1 MAGDGDEVP
10 RLLRDRHIKAVRDK
24 FYRPP
29 TVNELRAIDALPLE
43 PRKNLNDTSPNG
55 QRIYELLRAFE
66 KTGYVE
72 GLEEAGRLLWAQ
84 IFAEPDFS
92 QEPGREPFSAVRN
105 IAARGINEVK
115 YRASQHPTKTPKEKP
130 LQQTSAEKVVSI
142 NATSN
147 AFAGSPQKPWMTRGV
162 SISPTPRRASISSV
176 ENGKNNEPANNHFQ
190 SRDAQ
195 LVSLRFAESSQQTQ
209 NRTSTFTTPIP
220 GDPPTTYGG
229 GTYMPWPLHQKAQEY
244 QEYQYASPYSIRT
257 STTSMPYVPERGEQ
271 ARDIMSRANVP
282 SNIDS
287 ESRVPVQRPIS
298 QSHYTSNLKSELTD
312 CNTLVGNL
320 LHTPT
325 SHMSYPSATLETNRF
340 DQTTFSNST
349 PQNSHWGHRNSTM
362 PSPENYYDH
371 SSFPSTNRN
380 LLRPSDDLEYQ
391 NRHITGSTGS
401 THDPTSPP
409 FHPAISAEGQQL
421 FLVRKK
427 EEETELARITS
438 NIHHSLSTL
447 PDNQGDQATDS
458 SSTTFAANAPTN
470 TSTIDHRTQLATQS
484 ASMQQSPSSDTSAV
498 APGQSSNNPFVI
510 RDNMGFIPLS
520 SQEMTDQDMNFA
532 PKNLLP
538 MSSRRITRSISS
550 STTTPILPS
559 PKTIKGRA
567 TFPNKAD
574 HPHSGMSIPESPLPG
589 TISSTRTQ
597 NALSVHNAKKNS
609 TEKAFIPTSPVSA
622 QVDGAS
628 DSASN
633 IDVQAHCI
641 PNLPPQQ
648 ESSYSS
654 ASPDHSIEFIHFDP
668 MKDYDND
675 DNAYTEQP
683 ASIPPTSI
691 THSAQPLQNLFHP
704 TPTRPS
710 PPPLHL
716 RPRTPE
722 YLLFPPTAASSSKQI
737 WPRPPPEIEG
747 YRQYTFVRDRIS
759 LNMKA
764 KRRTEI
770 DLDTGDYRHSMDS
783 KETSRGYK
791 MDGTRIRTSSRY
803 FHKKRVT
810 KKSKEKMEEE
820 RVDEI
825 ARKVEIVEKG
835 VEEKRREEGDAL
847 LELLDGGFLPL

>member
-1 MAGDGDEVP
+1 MAGDRDEVP

-24 FYRPP
+24 FHRPP

-43 PRKNLNDTSPNG
+43 PRKNLNDTSSNG

-84 IFAEPDFS
+84 VFAEPDFS
-92 QEPGREPFSAVRN
+92 QEPRREPFSAVRN

-115 YRASQHPTKTPKEKP
+115 YRADQHPTRTPKEKP
-130 LQQTSAEKVVSI
+130 LQWTSAEKLISI

-147 AFAGSPQKPWMTRGV
+147 AFAGSPQKPWMIRGV
-162 SISPTPRRASISSV
+162 SISPTPRRASISSGD
-176 ENGKNNEPANNHFQ
+176 NGNNNEPANNHFQ

-195 LVSLRFAESSQQTQ
+195 LVSLRFAESGQQTQ
-209 NRTSTFTTPIP
+209 NRISTFTTPVP
-220 GDPPTTYGG
+220 GGPPNTYGG

-244 QEYQYASPYSIRT
+244 QYVSPYSIQT
-257 STTSMPYVPERGEQ
+257 STTSVPYVPERGEQ

-282 SNIDS
+282 SNIDG

-298 QSHYTSNLKSELTD
+298 RSHYTSNLKSELTD
-312 CNTLVGNL
+312 CNILVGNL
-320 LHTPT
+320 LHTHT
-325 SHMSYPSATLETNRF
+325 SPMSFPSATLETNRF

-349 PQNSHWGHRNSTM
+349 PQNSHWGHRTSMM
-362 PSPENYYDH
+362 PSLENYYDP
-371 SSFPSTNRN
+371 SSCPFTNRN
-380 LLRPSDDLEYQ
+380 SLRPSNDLLEYQ
-391 NRHITGSTGS
+391 NRQITGSTGN
-401 THDPTSPP
+401 TYDPTSPP
-409 FHPAISAEGQQL
+409 FHPAISVEGQQL
-421 FLVRKK
+421 FLLRKK
-427 EEETELARITS
+427 EKETYLARITS
-438 NIHHSLSTL
+438 NIHQSLSAL
-447 PDNQGDQATDS
+447 PDTQGDQPTGS
-458 SSTTFAANAPTN
+458 SSTTFAAN
-470 TSTIDHRTQLATQS
+470 TSTSTSTTDYRTQHASPS

-498 APGQSSNNPFVI
+498 PPGQSSNNPFVI
-510 RDNMGFIPLS
+510 RDNMGFIH
-520 SQEMTDQDMNFA
+520 QGMNFA

-538 MSSRRITRSISS
+538 LSSRRIIRSISS
-550 STTTPILPS
+550 STITPILPS
-559 PKTIKGRA
+559 PKTIKGRT
-567 TFPNKAD
+567 TFPNKAN
-574 HPHSGMSIPESPLPG
+574 HHSGMSIPENPLPG
-589 TISSTRTQ
+589 TISSIRTQ
-597 NALSVHNAKKNS
+597 NTLSVHNAKKNS
-609 TEKAFIPTSPVSA
+609 TKKAFIPAAPVSA

-633 IDVQAHCI
+633 TGVQAHCI
-641 PNLPPQQ
+641 TNLSPQQ
-648 ESSYSS
+648 ESSCSS
-654 ASPDHSIEFIHFDP
+654 ASSNFTIKFIHFDT

-675 DNAYTEQP
+675 DNACTEQP
-683 ASIPPTSI
+683 ASNPPTSI

-710 PPPLHL
+710 SPPLHL
-716 RPRTPE
+716 RPHTPD
-722 YLLFPPTAASSSKQI
+722 YLVFPPTAASSSKQI

-783 KETSRGYK
+783 QETSRGYK

-803 FHKKRVT
+803 FHKKRVA

-825 ARKVEIVEKG
+825 ARKVESVEKG
-835 VEEKRREEGDAL
+835 VEEMRREEGDVF
-847 LELLDGGFLPL
+847 LELLGGGFLPL